1 MPRDP
6 YPQVVIINVV
16 DIEATCW
23 ARDDPDRH
31 VSDIIEI
38 GLTPVDLVLGER
50 LGKHK
55 VLVRPERSAVSE
67 FCTELTGLTQ
77 DAVDAGVSFAEAC
90 ERLSAEHKAADRPWA
105 SWGDYD
111 RNQFQRQCAGT
122 GVAYPFGEV
131 HVNAKSVFGTVHRG
145 RHGMKRALEIAG
157 LPLEGRHHDGAD
169 DSWNIAAL
177 ILHLRAGGHWPSG

>member
-1 MPRDP
+1 M
-6 YPQVVIINVV
+6 IINVV

-23 ARDDPDRH
+23 AKDEPAKH

-38 GLTPVDLVLGER
+38 GLTTVDLAAGER
-50 LGKHK
+50 LAKHK
-55 VLVRPERSAVSE
+55 ILVRPERSTVSE

-77 DAVDAGVSFAEAC
+77 EEVDSGISFAESCDLLA
-90 ERLSAEHKAADRPWA
+90 SEHKAPDRPWA
-105 SWGDYD
+105 SWGEYD
-111 RNQFQRQCAGT
+111 RDQFRRQCAAT
-122 GVAYPFGEV
+122 GVAYPFGET

-145 RHGMKRALEIAG
+145 RHGMKAALELAG

-177 ILHLRAGGHWPSG
+177 VLHLQAGSHWPALTA